1 VTATRNFFSALIA
14 FCAIPAMA
22 QTTTVQQQPQQG
34 STTTV
39 QTQPGSTTV
48 QTTPQPP
55 PPPSSSTEVVVNPP
69 PAPPPSSS
77 ARVSTYEPT
86 TVVDTAPRRSTMA
99 IVATD
104 TLYGGIAG
112 ALVGGGIA
120 LINNGN
126 NWARDLM
133 IGTGA
138 GILTGVAVGAVHAVI
153 ENNDDHRA
161 VADQMGPNG
170 ARSPGG
176 YAVSYGGR
184 F

>member
-22 QTTTVQQQPQQG
+22 QTTTVQQPQQG

-55 PPPSSSTEVVVNPP
+55 PPPSSTTEVVVNPP

-138 GILTGVAVGAVHAVI
+138 GILAGVAVGAVHAVI

>member
-1 VTATRNFFSALIA
+1 MTATRNFFSALIA

-22 QTTTVQQQPQQG
+22 QTTTVQQPQQG

-55 PPPSSSTEVVVNPP
+55 PPPSSTTEVVVNPP

-161 VADQMGPNG
+161 VADRMGPNG